1 MTIETKNM
9 LALDIKIDDLAVHF
23 GDNIALKDIHLDIKA
38 GTFFTLLGP
47 SGCGK
52 TTLLRSIAGF
62 NPATKGNIFFNNKNI
77 TSIPAWDR
85 NIGFVFQNYAL
96 WPNKT
101 IFDNI
106 SYGLKLRKFSTDEI
120 NKRAKDILDIVHLN
134 NVQKKYPAELSGG
147 MQQRVALARALVID
161 PPLLLLDEPLSNLDA
176 KLRISLRKEIRQI
189 QQELGITAIY
199 VTHDQEEALD
209 ISNSIAVMSKGN
221 IEQIGSAQEIYE
233 NPQSSFV
240 ANFIGNANFIEG
252 KKISENEF
260 QLKNQQVIHAKL
272 SQPNNQDNPKYAFIR
287 PENIQIS
294 AQEEPQSIKAEI
306 IDKRYYG
313 NRSQY
318 NIRIYNDIIVT
329 LESSAHFSTGET
341 LWVLFK
347 SFILFNDKP

>member
-134 NVQKKYPAELSGG
+134 NVQK
-147 MQQRVALARALVID
+147 
-161 PPLLLLDEPLSNLDA
+161 
-176 KLRISLRKEIRQI
+176 
-189 QQELGITAIY
+189 
-199 VTHDQEEALD
+199 
-209 ISNSIAVMSKGN
+209 
-221 IEQIGSAQEIYE
+221 
-233 NPQSSFV
+233 
-240 ANFIGNANFIEG
+240 
-252 KKISENEF
+252 
-260 QLKNQQVIHAKL
+260 
-272 SQPNNQDNPKYAFIR
+272 
-287 PENIQIS
+287 NIQPS
-294 AQEEPQSIKAEI
+294 
-306 IDKRYYG
+306 
-313 NRSQY
+313 
-318 NIRIYNDIIVT
+318 
-329 LESSAHFSTGET
+329 
-341 LWVLFK
+341 
-347 SFILFNDKP
+347 